1 MSKILKVGGQR
12 RQPPIPD
19 GLHQAVLT
27 HVTDVGEQTNKFYGK
42 TSKEPK
48 TKPQYILTWQLDCQY
63 KNADGAVCNMVHDAW
78 YHATLHPDSN
88 LYKATCDMLGVAKLQ
103 DEYDVDELIGKR
115 CMLKMKRKIDKD
127 TYSDIIDITPVIA
140 QLEPMAVQ
148 DIPLLPWIT
157 ALLSPKTSS
166 DAAVR

>member
-1 MSKILKVGGQR
+1 MSKILKVGGQQK
-12 RQPPIPD
+12 QPPIPV
-19 GLHQAVLT
+19 GCHQATLT
-27 HVTDVGEQTNKFYGK
+27 HITDIGEQPNKFYEK
-42 TSKEPK
+42 TSKGPK

-88 LYKATCDMLGVAKLQ
+88 LYKATRGMLGVEKIQ

-115 CMLKMKRKIDKD
+115 CMLSIIMGANK
-127 TYSDIIDITPVIA
+127 YPDIESITPVMS
-140 QLEPMAVQ
+140 QLEPMTVQ
-148 DIPLLPWIT
+148 NIPLSPWIT